1 MRPLISKHHKN
12 WMSNLKGGKIF
23 PPLLYSWFA
32 VRRTHGFCLILPSDT
47 PFLEMPL
54 PC

>member
-23 PPLLYSWFA
+23 PLFYA
-32 VRRTHGFCLILPSDT
+32 GFPGHFFSKCYGKLREIN
-47 PFLEMPL
+47 
-54 PC
+54 